1 MKKAT
6 IQLETL
12 ACPSC
17 VQKIE
22 KAITSLKGVD
32 KDSVQILFNASKAKL
47 EFNDELLAIEE
58 VEAAIAS
65 MGYEVKKSQVKDL

>member
-1 MKKAT
+1 MKKVT

-22 KAITSLKGVD
+22 KAITSLNGVNN
-32 KDSVQILFNASKAKL
+32 DSLQILFNASKAKF
-47 EFNDELLAIEE
+47 EFNDELLTIEE
-58 VEAAIAS
+58 IEAAIGK
-65 MGYEVKKSQVKDL
+65 MGYEVKKSQVRDL